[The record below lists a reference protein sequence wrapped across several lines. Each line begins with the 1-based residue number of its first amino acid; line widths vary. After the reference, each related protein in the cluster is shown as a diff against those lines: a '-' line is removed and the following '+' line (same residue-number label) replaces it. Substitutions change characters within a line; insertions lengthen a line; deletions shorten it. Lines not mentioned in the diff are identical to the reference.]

1 MIVKYEVDVV
11 CIHTKY
17 GYVEQSYA
25 VSLQLQLL
33 MLSKQYWCN
42 IYDINIGKDTFKY
55 EMFQKLQ
62 LLTFTKRYQFN
73 IIDIET
79 YVRQHCCK

>member
-25 VSLQLQLL
+25 VSLQLQLFDVVEAIL
-33 MLSKQYWCN
+33 M
-42 IYDINIGKDTFKY
+42 
-55 EMFQKLQ
+55 
-62 LLTFTKRYQFN
+62 
-73 IIDIET
+73 
-79 YVRQHCCK
+79 

>member
-1 MIVKYEVDVV
+1 MMVKYEVDVV

-42 IYDINIGKDTFKY
+42 IYVSKDTFKY

-79 YVRQHCCK
+79 YVRQHYCK

>member
-17 GYVEQSYA
+17 GYVEQSNA

-42 IYDINIGKDTFKY
+42 IYNINISKDTFKY

>member
-1 MIVKYEVDVV
+1 MIVKYEVDVDDD
-11 CIHTKY
+11 TKY

-42 IYDINIGKDTFKY
+42 IYDINISKDTFKY
-55 EMFQKLQ
+55 EMFRKLQ

-79 YVRQHCCK
+79 YVRQHYCK

>member
-17 GYVEQSYA
+17 GYVEQSNA

-42 IYDINIGKDTFKY
+42 IYDINISKDTFKY

-62 LLTFTKRYQFN
+62 LLTFTKLYQFN

-79 YVRQHCCK
+79 YVRQHYCK

>member
-17 GYVEQSYA
+17 GYVEQSNA

-42 IYDINIGKDTFKY
+42 IYDINISKDTFKY

-62 LLTFTKRYQFN
+62 LLTFTKGYQFN